1 MFQINKR
8 FSRSYHHQDGNA
20 MLSLCQNIGFSF
32 FLDLP
37 LLDLLCWWKEHL
49 HSGKKSD
56 HVLKNCFHAG
66 KTSDHTK
73 RLFLQADFI
82 QVRVISDATLSH
94 QDQELVLQQRT
105 VLNLDRSER
114 LNESSIVGLIQ
125 SLMPNVP
132 IQLWHE
138 NKEKHWFSKTSCGR
152 WDRIK
157 CNSNCPKLPVSSKFK
172 KAKFLTTTVHPW
184 ALKGDVFRCVIV
196 DIFYV
201 FIWKISRSP
210 SSQMFLF
217 TKFSNVLVPRFP
229 NVLDLRYN
237 SKYWQQFDTP
247 K

>member
-1 MFQINKR
+1 MSKHGIHTGETKTVNYHVSDKQE

-37 LLDLLCWWKEHL
+37 LLDLLCWRKEHL

-56 HVLKNCFHAG
+56 H
-66 KTSDHTK
+66 TK
-73 RLFLQADFI
+73 RLILQADFI

-94 QDQELVLQQRT
+94 QDQELVLRQRT

-157 CNSNCPKLPVSSKFK
+157 CNSNCPKLPVSSKFEK
-172 KAKFLTTTVHPW
+172 GKFLTTTVYP
-184 ALKGDVFRCVIV
+184 
-196 DIFYV
+196 
-201 FIWKISRSP
+201 
-210 SSQMFLF
+210 
-217 TKFSNVLVPRFP
+217 
-229 NVLDLRYN
+229 
-237 SKYWQQFDTP
+237 
-247 K
+247 